1 VRDAPNEP
9 GQRLVGGRMSAAVV
23 EGTRLDKRFGG
34 LTVLRA
40 VSFRVDEAEI
50 VALIGPNGAGK
61 TTLFNLVSG
70 LARPT
75 SGRIVALGKDVTRLP
90 AFRISRLGVG
100 RTFQTPRPFLEMA
113 ALDNVRAAASFGTRA
128 AAPPEELLA
137 LVGLPGDVPAG
148 RLPIAMRKL
157 LELAMALALGPRV
170 VLLDELLA
178 GLTPTEVNTA
188 VGVLRQI
195 RDRWGIAL
203 FWTEHVMHAVMATA
217 ERIIVLHHGEVIAE
231 GSPAA
236 VAADARVREAYLGE
250 LTSEEETA

>member
-1 VRDAPNEP
+1 MTV
-9 GQRLVGGRMSAAVV
+9 AVL
-23 EGTRLDKRFGG
+23 EGAHLDKSFGG
-34 LTVLRA
+34 LTVLKA
-40 VSFRVDEAEI
+40 VNFRVDEAEI

-61 TTLFNLVSG
+61 TTLFNLING
-70 LARPT
+70 LVRP
-75 SGRIVALGKDVTRLP
+75 SAGRIRAAGRDITRMP

-100 RTFQTPRPFLEMA
+100 RTFQTPRPFLELG
-113 ALDNVRAAASFGTRA
+113 ALDNVRAAASFAERS
-128 AAPPEELLA
+128 AAPPEDLLA

-188 VGVLRQI
+188 LAVLRRV
-195 RDRWGIAL
+195 RDQWGVAL

-217 ERIIVLHHGEVIAE
+217 ERVIVLHHGVVISE

-236 VAADARVREAYLGE
+236 VVSDARVREAYLGE
-250 LTSEEETA
+250 LLDEEETA